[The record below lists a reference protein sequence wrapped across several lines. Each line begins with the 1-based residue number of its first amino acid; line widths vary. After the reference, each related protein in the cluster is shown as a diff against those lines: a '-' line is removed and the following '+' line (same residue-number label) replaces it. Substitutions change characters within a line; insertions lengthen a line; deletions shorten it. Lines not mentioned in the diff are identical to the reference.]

1 MNNMGRND
9 FLKKIEI
16 DLKDYKSHFEESKLR
31 LQHGILRMKEIHGIP
46 DEMIRMSQYNLKKMY
61 KLIINNKQINYS
73 ISHFFKDIELFSKR
87 TDILRSAA
95 FDIDRLESLVSSNQ
109 IKESTFMFIV
119 LHFYAANFDHI
130 INFLKPL
137 AKEIQKTKKY
147 TVTTKKGMKTLEVK
161 NAQTVLE
168 VFHKFRP
175 SFYYYLCRFLD
186 RDLRNAVAHE
196 EYNVNIDEITYK
208 NKFIKKEIFLLNLH

>member
-1 MNNMGRND
+1 MYSQIDGNKRKTW
-9 FLKKIEI
+9 FL
-16 DLKDYKSHFEESKLR
+16 
-31 LQHGILRMKEIHGIP
+31 
-46 DEMIRMSQYNLKKMY
+46 
-61 KLIINNKQINYS
+61 
-73 ISHFFKDIELFSKR
+73 
-87 TDILRSAA
+87 
-95 FDIDRLESLVSSNQ
+95 
-109 IKESTFMFIV
+109 IV
-119 LHFYAANFDHI
+119 LFTMVIIALGWVLGEYAGAGSMGIIIAVMITTIMNLVAFYKGDKVALASSG
-130 INFLKPL
+130 